1 MKYADRNGNRR
12 DVDSSQDKFLKRVY
26 KSPIGRGFVKVAINP
41 IFSKIGG
48 GFLSSGFSKPM
59 IKSFVKK
66 NNIDLSKCTKQSF
79 SCYNE
84 FFTRQLKDGERVIDV
99 NKNAFISPCDSK
111 LFVSEINEYSTFN
124 IKHTDYT
131 VYSLVK
137 DKALAKE
144 FIGGYAFIFRLTV
157 DDYHRY
163 CYPDS
168 GHKSANTSI
177 AGKLHTVNP
186 VANDIYPI
194 YKENAREYC
203 TIQTENFDKI
213 IFMEVGALM
222 VGKIKNHCVSKA
234 DVTKGQE
241 KGMFEFGGSTVIVLT
256 KKGVLKVDEDIL
268 LNSSLNYETI
278 VKMGEKIAE
287 RSL

>member
-66 NNIDLSKCTKQSF
+66 NNIDLSKCTKQNF

-111 LFVSEINEYSTFN
+111 LFVSKINEYSTFN

-222 VGKIKNHCVSKA
+222 VGKIKNHRIGED

-268 LNSSLNYETI
+268 LNSSLDYETI